1 MRQEADNLAEI
12 FPGDSEMARLMR
24 QWDWASTPL
33 GSPESWPDA
42 LKIPL
47 KMLLTSRFEM
57 WLGWGPELC
66 FFYNDAYIP
75 TLGLK
80 HPKML
85 GKPFREVWAEVY
97 DDVAD
102 QVERVRAGE
111 ATWNKSLL
119 LLLERSGYPE
129 ETYHSFSYSPLYGPQ
144 GAVDGLLCVVSE
156 DTESVIADRRIDM
169 LRQLSMELVGAADR
183 QAVVDAV
190 RAVLNSNR
198 RDFPFALL
206 YLPDEARACSTDAE
220 PLLAHPWPFERVS
233 DAIHKINLP
242 SDLPCPAG
250 AWKRPPTEALIVPIS
265 GAIGQRSRGSLV
277 FGLNPHRRGDI
288 EVFDIARL
296 VSGQVGGALANVE
309 TLRSERRRA
318 DRIWSNSRDLMVVTD
333 AEGVFRSVS
342 PAWTRILG
350 HSIENVVG
358 RHFHDFIFPDD
369 LKASIDAFSRAT
381 YDADLTAFENRL
393 VGVDGK
399 PRWFSWHT
407 STEQDQVYS
416 YGRDITEQKENA
428 AALAAAEDA
437 LRQAQKMEAVGQ
449 LTGGIAHDFNNLL
462 TGIIGSLEMMKRRA
476 NEGRRTDV
484 DRYAAAASSA
494 AHRAAALTQRLLAFS
509 RRQPLDPKIINVN
522 ELVGDMVELV
532 RRSIGESIDLEMN
545 AAPDLWYARCD
556 ANQLENALLNLAIN
570 ARDAMPDGGR
580 LTIGTANTFVDGIKA
595 RRLRGGGPGA
605 FVMITVTDTG
615 HGMSA
620 DVREKAFEPFFTTK
634 PIGQGTG
641 LGLSMIYGFLQ
652 QSGGFVEIDS
662 EEGRGTAV
670 RLYLPR
676 SQAPE
681 QQLDGAAAGETAVRA
696 DNVGTVLVVEDE
708 AAVRAIVV
716 DALRDCG
723 YRTIEAAEAATGLKY
738 LQSEDCIDIL
748 VTDVGLPGGLNGR
761 QLADA
766 ARVVRPN
773 LKILFMTAYAYNL
786 QVGPESLEPG
796 MELIA
801 KPFIVG
807 SLVDRV
813 NGMVGAKAP

>member
-1 MRQEADNLAEI
+1 MRQEADSLVDI

-24 QWDWASTPL
+24 RWDWTGTPL
-33 GSPESWPDA
+33 GPPDRWPDA

-85 GKPFREVWAEVY
+85 GKPFRQVWAEVY

-102 QVERVRAGE
+102 QVARVRAGE

-144 GAVDGLLCVVSE
+144 GAVDGLMCVVSE

-169 LRQLSMELVGAADR
+169 LRQLSMALVSAADGEAIIE
-183 QAVVDAV
+183 AVCS
-190 RAVLNSNR
+190 VLNSNR
-198 RDFPFALL
+198 RDFPFTLL
-206 YLPDEARACSTDAE
+206 YLPDVAKACSADAE
-220 PLLAHPWPFERVS
+220 HLLEYPWPFERAS
-233 DAIHKINLP
+233 DTICKIKLP
-242 SDLPCPAG
+242 GDLSCPTG
-250 AWKRPPTEALIVPIS
+250 PWKRPPTEALIVPIT

-277 FGLNPHRRGDI
+277 FGLNPHRHADVEI
-288 EVFDIARL
+288 FDIARL

-309 TLRSERRRA
+309 TLQSERRRA

-333 AEGVFRSVS
+333 AQGVFRSVS
-342 PAWTRILG
+342 PAWTRLLG
-350 HSIENVVG
+350 HSTEDVVG
-358 RHFHDFIFPDD
+358 RHFGEFIYADD
-369 LKASIDAFSRAT
+369 LTASVDAFKRAT
-381 YDADLTAFENRL
+381 QDADLTAFENRF
-393 VGVDGK
+393 VGIDGK

-416 YGRDITEQKENA
+416 YGRDITQQKENA

-476 NEGRRTDV
+476 ADGRWTDV
-484 DRYAAAASSA
+484 DRYATAAASA

-522 ELVGDMVELV
+522 ELVGDMVELI
-532 RRSIGESIDLEMN
+532 RRSIGESIELNMN
-545 AAPDLWYARCD
+545 ATPDLWYARCD
-556 ANQLENALLNLAIN
+556 ANQLESALLNLAIN

-580 LTIGTANTFVDGIKA
+580 LTITTANTFVDGIKA

-605 FVMITVTDTG
+605 FVMITVADTG

-662 EEGRGTAV
+662 EEGRGAAI

-676 SQAPE
+676 SEAPAP
-681 QQLDGAAAGETAVRA
+681 QAGEVAGSEATQRP
-696 DNVGTVLVVEDE
+696 DNAGTVLVVEDE

-723 YRTIEAAEAATGLKY
+723 YRTMEAADGATGLKV
-738 LQSEDCIDIL
+738 LQSDEAIDIL

-766 ARVVRPN
+766 ARVLRPN
-773 LKILFMTAYAYNL
+773 LKILFMTAYAHNV
-786 QVGPESLEPG
+786 QIGAGALEPG

-807 SLVDRV
+807 SLIDRV
-813 NGMVGAKAP
+813 NGMVGVKAV